1 MDRYINRETDIHIS
15 PYSIFPCYISMGSW
29 GKHTK
34 LDFHTL
40 DDKIEQR
47 TDDFKK
53 IAGKD

>member
-1 MDRYINRETDIHIS
+1 
-15 PYSIFPCYISMGSW
+15 MGSW

-34 LDFHTL
+34 LDFHTV

-53 IAGKD
+53 IAEKD